1 MHNNE
6 ETNMLFILHCFKIAR
21 RDPFTTC
28 SVYFPDTDVFL
39 ILIHFYPSL
48 PQSLLF
54 CTGMGKYARNNDI
67 RLSYES
73 IAPSMPKPCWSFMFL
88 LAASRHAASQG
99 NQKHF
104 GEKKKNQRAD
114 EDILNPLGKLGKGLI
129 ATFTYNLHTET
140 YVL

>member
-1 MHNNE
+1 
-6 ETNMLFILHCFKIAR
+6 MLFILHCFKIAR
-21 RDPFTTC
+21 QDPFTTC

-54 CTGMGKYARNNDI
+54 CPGKGKYARNNDI
-67 RLSYES
+67 RLPYES

-88 LAASRHAASQG
+88 LAATRQAASQG

-104 GEKKKNQRAD
+104 SEKKIQSAD
-114 EDILNPLGKLGKGLI
+114 EGILNPLGKLGKGLI
-129 ATFTYNLHTET
+129 AAFTYNLHTET
-140 YVL
+140 YIL